1 MTPDIF
7 FSIGNLAALAG
18 WLALML
24 APLAPRLAQAVAGTL
39 IPLVLSLAYAAIVL
53 AFWAGADGGF
63 ATLAQVMQLFTNPA
77 IALAGWLHYL
87 AFDLLVGAWITRM
100 ARAEGVGHLFVLP
113 CLGLTFLF
121 GPIGFLAYSA
131 VRVTR
136 RLQDRMTGAAA

>member
-1 MTPDIF
+1 MTPDTIF
-7 FSIGNLAALAG
+7 PIGNLTVLAG

-24 APLAPRLAQAVAGTL
+24 SPLAPRLAQAVAGTL
-39 IPLVLSLAYAAIVL
+39 IPVVLSLAYAALVL
-53 AFWAGADGGF
+53 AFWADADGGF
-63 ATLAQVMQLFTNPA
+63 ATLAQVMQLFTNPT

-87 AFDLLVGAWITRM
+87 AFDLLVGAWITRK

-131 VRVTR
+131 IRATR